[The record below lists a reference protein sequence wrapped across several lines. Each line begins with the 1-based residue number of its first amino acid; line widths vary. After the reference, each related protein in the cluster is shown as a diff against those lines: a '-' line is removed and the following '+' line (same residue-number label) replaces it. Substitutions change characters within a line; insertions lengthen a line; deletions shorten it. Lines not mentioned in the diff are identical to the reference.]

1 MPPHGRVGGR
11 LDSPIP
17 CGRYELL
24 ERIGIGGMAE
34 VFRARLLGPEGFQK
48 IVVIK
53 RALPHVASDPMG
65 ARMFFEEAKIAASIA
80 HDGIT
85 QIFELGESENGQ
97 PFMVMEHVDGVDL
110 SKVLIAAE
118 KHSLRLPP
126 WLAIHFAT
134 EALDALAYVHDHKDE
149 SGAPLG
155 IVHRDLTP
163 SNVMISFLGKIKLS
177 DFGVAH
183 FAGKSATTMVGQ
195 IKGKPSYMSPEQ
207 LAGETLDRR
216 TDLFAVGVWL
226 WECLT
231 QRRLFSQKD
240 QFALVLEIAEGERK
254 RPSQFSTD
262 IPSVLDALVLKA
274 LVPERNERWANAR
287 EFRSALLEVQ
297 HRLRPNIE
305 RHEVTKAIGALLGRI
320 EPPRELSNPISVP
333 QSLRET
339 SFVFTFEEPVE
350 LIEAAVP
357 PAQKELDDLD
367 TLTGPGSYPSLFLRR
382 RGKADRPL
390 FSWEILLEAMQ
401 NMAKEGGKG
410 EVGVEREVS
419 MRADELCALAGI
431 DLQSSDA
438 MLASNITIV
447 GSIATR
453 NMWATLAV
461 LARDRASG
469 TLAAARTEPVTG
481 EWYELTIRNG
491 MLSRVMTNVGVMQ
504 LPAII
509 LSEKLAD
516 EDALMALFSD
526 VVRQK
531 RPLDQLLY
539 ERSKRPIDLAFLHRL
554 RLAELFRW
562 SSGDYTFNG
571 SASRAVVERA
581 ASASRLREPSAPE
594 SAAIEAPLLKNAPAI
609 LIRALDPQTL
619 AARIGERQQVRFF
632 RSWRFEHAV
641 AEMELG
647 REERAFAERLAAG
660 TTIERALAAREH
672 TKDAHRLLALAYVLL
687 EADLL
692 LSGSA

>member
-1 MPPHGRVGGR
+1 MPPHGRAGGR

-34 VFRARLLGPEGFQK
+34 IFRARLLGPDGFQK

-53 RALPHVASDPMG
+53 RALPHVASDAMG
-65 ARMFFEEAKIAASIA
+65 ARMFVEEAKIAASIA

-85 QIFELGESENGQ
+85 QVFELGQSLDGQ

-118 KHSLRLPP
+118 KRSLRLPP
-126 WLAIHFAT
+126 WLAIHVAT
-134 EALDALAYVHDHKDE
+134 EALDALAYVHDHTDE
-149 SGAPLG
+149 NGEPLG

-163 SNVMISFLGKIKLS
+163 SNVMISYLGKIKLS

-195 IKGKPSYMSPEQ
+195 IKGKPTYMSPEQ
-207 LAGETLDRR
+207 LAGEPLDRR
-216 TDLFAVGVWL
+216 SDLFAVGIWL

-231 QRRLFSQKD
+231 QRRLFSKKD

-254 RPSQFSTD
+254 RPSQFCSD
-262 IPSVLDALVLKA
+262 IPSVLDSLVLKA
-274 LVPERNERWANAR
+274 LLPNRNERWSTAR
-287 EFRSALLEVQ
+287 EFRGALLEVQ
-297 HRLRPNIE
+297 HRLRPNVE
-305 RHEVTKAIGALLGRI
+305 RGEVMRAIGVLLGRI
-320 EPPRELSNPISVP
+320 EPPRELSAPISVP

-357 PAQKELDDLD
+357 PKKEEPDDLD
-367 TLTGPGSYPSLFLRR
+367 TLTGPDSYPALFLRR

-390 FSWEILLEAMQ
+390 FSWEILLEALQ
-401 NMAKEGGKG
+401 NQAKEGGKA
-410 EVGVEREVS
+410 EVGVERDAG
-419 MRADELCALAGI
+419 MRAEELCALSGI
-431 DLQSSDA
+431 DLVSSDA
-438 MLASNITIV
+438 MMASNITIV
-447 GSIATR
+447 GSIAAR

-461 LARDRASG
+461 LARDRSSG

-481 EWYELTIRNG
+481 EWYELTIRDG
-491 MLSRVMTNVGVMQ
+491 LLSRVMTNVGVMQ

-516 EDALMALFSD
+516 EDALMALFAE

-531 RPLDQLLY
+531 RPLEELLR
-539 ERSKRPIDLAFLHRL
+539 ERSKRPVDLAFLHRL

-571 SASRAVVERA
+571 SVSRARA
-581 ASASRLREPSAPE
+581 PSVTRPSAV
-594 SAAIEAPLLKNAPAI
+594 EAPLLKNAPAI
-609 LIRALDPQTL
+609 LARALDQKTL

-641 AEMELG
+641 AEMDLG

-660 TTIERALAAREH
+660 TTIERALAAREQANE
-672 TKDAHRLLALAYVLL
+672 AHRLLALAYVLL